1 MAMSMT
7 PQAVHE
13 KQFLYLIHEI
23 ECLVVNSTDIDLQ
36 ESATPLLEMLKVGIK
51 ASARIKV
58 APVSRPQTPVENN
71 DEFVSESLEEP
82 PHDDKPS
89 NDDDKPSNDDD
100 KPSNEVPKIP
110 SNGIIN
116 IGRAQQRLQLSEE
129 DCTWELARVSS
140 ISGLSNV

>member
-13 KQFLYLIHEI
+13 KQFLYLIHEV

-36 ESATPLLEMLKVGIK
+36 ESATPLLEMLKVGIT

-58 APVSRPQTPVENN
+58 APLSRSQTPVQNN
-71 DEFVSESLEEP
+71 DEFGSESLDEP
-82 PHDDKPS
+82 LHDDKPS
-89 NDDDKPSNDDD
+89 DA
-100 KPSNEVPKIP
+100 VAKIP

-116 IGRAQQRLQLSEE
+116 IKRAQERLQLSEE
-129 DCTWELARVSS
+129 DCTWDLARVSS
-140 ISGLSNV
+140 ISSSSNV

>member
-58 APVSRPQTPVENN
+58 APVSGPQTPVENN

-82 PHDDKPS
+82 PH
-89 NDDDKPSNDDD
+89 DD

-129 DCTWELARVSS
+129 DGTWELARVSS